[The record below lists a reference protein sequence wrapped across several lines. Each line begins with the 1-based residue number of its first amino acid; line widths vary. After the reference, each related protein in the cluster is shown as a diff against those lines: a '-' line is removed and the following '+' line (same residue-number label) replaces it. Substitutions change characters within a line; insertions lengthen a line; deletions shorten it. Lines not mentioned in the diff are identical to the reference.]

1 MSMTQR
7 VLIAGAVLALD
18 LVVFFF
24 PLAAVFVAYVLIVN
38 PPWFRDFLDRLGPAN
53 PAASKD

>member
-7 VLIAGAVLALD
+7 VLIAGAVLVLD
-18 LVVFFF
+18 LVVFFL
-24 PLAAVFVAYVLIVN
+24 PLAAVFVAYILIVN
-38 PPWFRDFLDRLGPAN
+38 PPWFRDFLDRLGPAS